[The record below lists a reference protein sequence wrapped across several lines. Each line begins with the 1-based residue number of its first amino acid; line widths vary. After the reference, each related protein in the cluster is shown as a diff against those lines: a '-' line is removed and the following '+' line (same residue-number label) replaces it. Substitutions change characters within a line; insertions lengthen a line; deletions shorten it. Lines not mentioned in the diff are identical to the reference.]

1 MGLRIVQQPH
11 LPGRSHKTL
20 RGWDRSRP
28 IGYSPISPAR
38 PLKLS
43 AGGIGAPRSVNNP
56 ISPARP
62 LKLSA
67 GGIGVSRSS
76 NKLLAPAGQFL
87 ALPLADTASPC
98 PADLAY
104 YKGQGKIQSLRGAAL
119 CICFLSASQFHTISG
134 SRD

>member
-76 NKLLAPAGQFL
+76 NKLLAPAGHFWPSRWPILQVHV
-87 ALPLADTASPC
+87 
-98 PADLAY
+98 ADLAY